1 MSVSGR
7 EYQMNKHQLHE
18 RRLTV
23 DCRESGLID
32 HRAMIRFEP
41 DNEPRRSGHDRRV
54 SEIREN
60 KRNIAW

>member
-1 MSVSGR
+1 
-7 EYQMNKHQLHE
+7 MNKHQFHE

-23 DCRESGLID
+23 DRRESGLTD
-32 HRAMIRFEP
+32 HRTIIRFEP